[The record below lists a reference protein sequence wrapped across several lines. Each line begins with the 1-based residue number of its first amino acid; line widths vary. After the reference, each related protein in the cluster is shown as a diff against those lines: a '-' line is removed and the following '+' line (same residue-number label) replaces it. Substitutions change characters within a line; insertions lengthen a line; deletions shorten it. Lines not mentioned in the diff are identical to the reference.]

1 MKKAFLAGLS
11 LFITVTIFFTATPAQ
26 SIGPSYDSSENY
38 DFIELARIVTGDGE
52 LGAEIPTYH
61 AGTQRIFATN
71 AVRNTIDVYSISNPE
86 NPRLVRRVS
95 MASFGDGMTSV
106 AAGKDVV
113 VVSVTNDTEYQSDGT
128 PIVAN
133 GVLVVLN
140 PKSGKVISSVD
151 IGGVEPDAVTFTPD
165 GKTALVAIEGE
176 PSCAI
181 DNGFTPW
188 DESTDYSYA
197 VDPAGLVSI
206 IDVRWPKQPRVRI
219 VDFRNLGFDIETRDI
234 ALSDI
239 ATNPALD
246 LEPEYIVAVNSRFA
260 FVTIQEANA
269 IAKIDLRQA
278 EVVDIFSAG
287 YTDRGVVEFDPS
299 DRDTGLGPRTY
310 ENVFG
315 ARQPD
320 TIAGFA
326 VGSNLYFA
334 TANEG
339 DAREWSCLEDDVRGA
354 TLTGDPT
361 VFPNWNDLNDNDELG
376 RLKVDPNLG
385 DIDGDG
391 DYDQIFA
398 RGGRSVTIF
407 RNGEEIYDSGSLLET
422 IQVALFG
429 TANINGQ
436 HELDG
441 DIAEY
446 AAQSRSDDKGAEP
459 EGIAIGMIGT
469 KRVLILGLERM
480 SALVLFDITNPA
492 NPIMEEWKQMMPV
505 ANTHISEATAWSP
518 EGIVFIPANQ
528 SPNGKPLVI
537 TSYELSGS
545 LTIHQITRS

>member
-1 MKKAFLAGLS
+1 MKKNLLVALS
-11 LFITVTIFFTATPAQ
+11 LFITSAIFLTATPAQ

-61 AGTQRIFATN
+61 ASTQRIFATN

-86 NPRLVRRVS
+86 NPRLLRRVS

-128 PIVAN
+128 PVVAN

-140 PKSGKVISSVD
+140 PKTSKVISSVD
-151 IGGVEPDAVTFTPD
+151 VGGVEPDAVTFTPD

-176 PSCAI
+176 PSCAL
-181 DNGFTPW
+181 DNSFTPW

-197 VDPAGLVSI
+197 VDPAGKVSI
-206 IDVRWPKQPRVRI
+206 VDLRIPKYPRVKTA
-219 VDFRNLGFDIETRDI
+219 DFENLKIDLSNLDI
-234 ALSDI
+234 ALSTTVD
-239 ATNPALD
+239 NPALD
-246 LEPEYIVAVNSRFA
+246 LEPEYIAAVNDSFA
-260 FVTIQEANA
+260 FVTLQEANA
-269 IAKIDLRQA
+269 IAMVSIRQA
-278 EVVDIFSAG
+278 KVVGIFSAG
-287 YTDRGVVEFDPS
+287 FTDRGDVEFDPS
-299 DRDTGLGPRTY
+299 DRDASLGPRTY

-315 ARQPD
+315 SRQPD
-320 TIAGFA
+320 TIAAFSQ
-326 VGSNLYFA
+326 GSDYYFA

-339 DAREWSCLEDDVRGA
+339 DAREWSCLEDDIRGVS
-354 TLTGDPT
+354 LTGDPT
-361 VFPNWNDLNDNDELG
+361 VFPTWSDLNDNDELG

-385 DIDGDG
+385 DLDGDG
-391 DYDQIFA
+391 DYDQIYA

-407 RNGEEIYDSGSLLET
+407 KNGEEIYDSGSLLET

-441 DIAEY
+441 DLAEY

-459 EGIAIGMIGT
+459 EGIAIGMVGT

-492 NPIMEEWKQMMPV
+492 NPIFEEWKQMMPV

-518 EGIVFIPANQ
+518 EGIIFIPANQ

-537 TSYELSGS
+537 TSYEVSGS